1 MTRQRP
7 RLAGADESVV
17 VIARNDSDAAILL
30 IPGLGDCFV
39 AIAPRN
45 DNLGN
50 DNLGNDNLGNDNL
63 VRAGVTNELD
73 AAKRASREVALASRH
88 GKDPAAAG
96 RALAAHVLR
105 DCPPAPDAIVSGFW
119 PLGEEIDLR
128 PLLHALH
135 ERGHA
140 IVLPVTPRRG
150 EALTFRSWQPGDA
163 LVAEKFGTMRPIG
176 PVMVPDMLL
185 VPLLAFDAAGRRLG
199 YGGGFYDRTLAGL
212 RGRFRLGCAF
222 AAQQVDEVPSGPYD
236 MRLDAVATENGI
248 IRCGG

>member
-1 MTRQRP
+1 
-7 RLAGADESVV
+7 
-17 VIARNDSDAAILL
+17 
-30 IPGLGDCFV
+30 
-39 AIAPRN
+39 
-45 DNLGN
+45 
-50 DNLGNDNLGNDNL
+50 
-63 VRAGVTNELD
+63 VTNELD
-73 AAKRASREVALASRH
+73 AAKRAAREVALARRH
-88 GKDPAAAG
+88 GLDPEAAG
-96 RALAAHVLR
+96 RALTAHVLR
-105 DCPPAPDAIVSGFW
+105 DCPPAPGATVSGFW

-135 ERGHA
+135 DRGHA

-150 EALTFRSWQPGDA
+150 EALTFRRWHPDDV
-163 LVAEKFGTMRPIG
+163 LVPERFGTMRPVG

-199 YGGGFYDRTLAGL
+199 YGGGFYDRTLPGL
-212 RGRFRLGCAF
+212 PGRFRLGCAF